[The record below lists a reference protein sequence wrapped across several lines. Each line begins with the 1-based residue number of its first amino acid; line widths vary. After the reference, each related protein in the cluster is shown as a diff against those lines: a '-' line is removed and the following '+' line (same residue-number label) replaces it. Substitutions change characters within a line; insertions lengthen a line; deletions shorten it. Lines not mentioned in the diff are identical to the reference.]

1 MSSPSSFS
9 SLSVGLEEK
18 NRFKEFCTKAGL
30 TYSMGLKFLLDAI
43 EPVMME
49 KTE

>member
-1 MSSPSSFS
+1 MSNPSSFS

-18 NRFKEFCTKAGL
+18 NRFKKFCINAGL
-30 TYSMGLKFLLDAI
+30 TYSMGLKLLLDAI

>member
-1 MSSPSSFS
+1 MSNPSSFS

-30 TYSMGLKFLLDAI
+30 TYTKGLKSLMDS
-43 EPVMME
+43 ME
-49 KTE
+49 KKE